1 MRDIKFRAWG
11 NQQNKYFNQDNVY
24 ISADGFIKVF
34 NAFGEHSKAVQ
45 PPGFLL
51 SPWFI
56 IEQFIG
62 ITDKNGTD
70 VYAGDIVETDGM
82 EINGQKSRDVVQLT
96 HGVYEPAAFFTE
108 ESLEAIGNVHEQPEL
123 LKERNTK

>member
-45 PPGFLL
+45 PPGFEQSCL
-51 SPWFI
+51 SSSVRLF
-56 IEQFIG
+56 
-62 ITDKNGTD
+62 
-70 VYAGDIVETDGM
+70 
-82 EINGQKSRDVVQLT
+82 
-96 HGVYEPAAFFTE
+96 
-108 ESLEAIGNVHEQPEL
+108 
-123 LKERNTK
+123 

>member
-1 MRDIKFRAWG
+1 MRSYPLRFRIWDAKRNEWYCES
-11 NQQNKYFNQDNVY
+11 NPDALTYY
-24 ISADGFIKVF
+24 GFGM
-34 NAFGEHSKAVQ
+34 FGECTLPQRINTADLPHLIV
-45 PPGFLL
+45 
-51 SPWFI
+51 
-56 IEQFIG
+56 EQFIG

-70 VYAGDIVETDGM
+70 VYTGDIVETDGM

-108 ESLEAIGNVHEQPEL
+108 ESLEVIGNVHEQPEL